1 MPYGSGY
8 MPDSFRIGRNGGV
21 LSQNRS
27 EFGLATWHRFED
39 VAGAM
44 STSPAP
50 DAVYRSMVT
59 PPKKNAPFGRRA
71 FVVSSI
77 PSYTWVF
84 VSDTVRRL
92 STCPSFE
99 GFRL

>member
-27 EFGLATWHRFED
+27 EFGFGTWHRLEEVD
-39 VAGAM
+39 GAM
-44 STSPAP
+44 PTRPDPA
-50 DAVYRSMVT
+50 AVYRSMVT

-71 FVVSSI
+71 LVVSSN
-77 PSYTWVF
+77 PSYTWVL
-84 VSDTVRRL
+84 VSDTVTRL